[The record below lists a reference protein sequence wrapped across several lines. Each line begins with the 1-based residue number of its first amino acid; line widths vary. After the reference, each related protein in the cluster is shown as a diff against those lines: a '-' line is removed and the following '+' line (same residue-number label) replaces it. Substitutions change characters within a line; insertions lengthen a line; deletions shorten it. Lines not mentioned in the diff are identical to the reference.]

1 MVGDGAQAAGDLPP
15 DLGDLLGEE
24 AARVHGLPPPQAGWE
39 VEVLLPSPSR
49 LCSSGTNSDRLST
62 RPFQSQAVQWEAI
75 PLLVERNMVTGLLVT
90 GQTGG
95 PHSQA
100 VPGYTTRRRAF
111 RKRFDPLRQNI
122 IIIRMIIPK
131 KALGLGVAAGFV
143 GGAALGAAGTMAT
156 YSVYHRCVEIII
168 VYSRARF

>member
-15 DLGDLLGEE
+15 DLGDLLGEDGQLQA

-49 LCSSGTNSDRLST
+49 LCSSRTNSDRLST
-62 RPFQSQAVQWEAI
+62 RPFQSQAVQWAAI

-111 RKRFDPLRQNI
+111 QKRFDPLRQNI
-122 IIIRMIIPK
+122 IIIRVIIPK
-131 KALGLGVAAGFV
+131 KGAWFGSRGWFCGRGSS
-143 GGAALGAAGTMAT
+143 GGCGHYGHIQRLPQ
-156 YSVYHRCVEIII
+156 VVFR
-168 VYSRARF
+168 

>member
-15 DLGDLLGEE
+15 DLGDPGEE
-24 AARVHGLPPPQAGWE
+24 GQLQAAARVHGLPPPQAGWE

-62 RPFQSQAVQWEAI
+62 RPFQSQAVQWAAI

-111 RKRFDPLRQNI
+111 QKRFDPLKDG
-122 IIIRMIIPK
+122 M
-131 KALGLGVAAGFV
+131 LSLSG
-143 GGAALGAAGTMAT
+143 
-156 YSVYHRCVEIII
+156 
-168 VYSRARF
+168 

>member
-24 AARVHGLPPPQAGWE
+24 GQLQAAARVHGLPPPQAGWE

-62 RPFQSQAVQWEAI
+62 RPFQSRAAQWAAI

-111 RKRFDPLRQNI
+111 QKRFDPLKDG
-122 IIIRMIIPK
+122 M
-131 KALGLGVAAGFV
+131 LSLSG
-143 GGAALGAAGTMAT
+143 
-156 YSVYHRCVEIII
+156 
-168 VYSRARF
+168 

>member
-15 DLGDLLGEE
+15 DLGDLLGEDGQLQA

-62 RPFQSQAVQWEAI
+62 RPFQSQAVQWAAI
-75 PLLVERNMVTGLLVT
+75 LLQVERNMVTGLLVT

-95 PHSQA
+95 NNSLKVQESPS
-100 VPGYTTRRRAF
+100 R
-111 RKRFDPLRQNI
+111 I
-122 IIIRMIIPK
+122 
-131 KALGLGVAAGFV
+131 
-143 GGAALGAAGTMAT
+143 MAWQKI
-156 YSVYHRCVEIII
+156 S
-168 VYSRARF
+168 

>member
-15 DLGDLLGEE
+15 DLGDLLGEDGQLQA

-62 RPFQSQAVQWEAI
+62 RPFQSQAVQWAAI

-111 RKRFDPLRQNI
+111 QKRFILLKTECYHYLDDYPQNRRLVWESRQVLWEGQLWGLR
-122 IIIRMIIPK
+122 
-131 KALGLGVAAGFV
+131 ALWPHTASTTGGL
-143 GGAALGAAGTMAT
+143 
-156 YSVYHRCVEIII
+156 
-168 VYSRARF
+168 

>member
-15 DLGDLLGEE
+15 DLGDLLGEDGQLQA
-24 AARVHGLPPPQAGWE
+24 AARVHGVPPPQAGWE

-62 RPFQSQAVQWEAI
+62 RPFQSQAVQWAAI

-111 RKRFDPLRQNI
+111 QKRFDPLRQNI
-122 IIIRMIIPK
+122 IIIQKRR
-131 KALGLGVAAGFV
+131 LVWESRLVLWEGRS
-143 GGAALGAAGTMAT
+143 GGCGHYGHIQRLPQ
-156 YSVYHRCVEIII
+156 VRLDNNCV
-168 VYSRARF
+168 F